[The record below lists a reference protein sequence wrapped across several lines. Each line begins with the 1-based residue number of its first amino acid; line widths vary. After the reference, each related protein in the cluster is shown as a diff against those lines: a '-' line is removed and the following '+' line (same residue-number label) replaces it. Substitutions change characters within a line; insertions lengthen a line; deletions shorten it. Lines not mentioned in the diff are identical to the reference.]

1 MNNVLSRIT
10 RLGARLQP
18 RQLLVLFVVPALML
32 LAGMYLGRLAAYV
45 DMNAD
50 PQTVHSMRLEISH
63 LREELKAATGDL
75 ELQRTLHEVDSRAL
89 EMVRSEMATQNER
102 AAELEEDL
110 RFYRSLVAP
119 DDTAN
124 GLSLRQPEIVAD
136 ERPGH
141 FKYRFVIQQKARKH
155 AEVEG
160 ALSVSV
166 VGREGEE
173 EASYRLGSLSLGTDE
188 EAVALKFRYF
198 QAIEGELVLPDGF
211 EPKGITVVARASK
224 PREAE
229 VREQFPWELQERFTN
244 VGK

>member
-1 MNNVLSRIT
+1 MNSVLSRIT
-10 RLGARLQP
+10 RLVARLEP
-18 RQLLVLFVVPALML
+18 KQLLVLFVIPVLML
-32 LAGMYLGRLAAYV
+32 LAGMYLGRFAAYV

-50 PQTVHSMRLEISH
+50 PQTVHGMRLEISH
-63 LREELKAATGDL
+63 LREELKAVTGDL
-75 ELQRTLHEVDSRAL
+75 QLQHTLHEVDSRAL

-102 AAELEEDL
+102 TAELEEDL

-119 DDTAN
+119 DNTAN

-136 ERPGH
+136 KRPGH

-160 ALSVSV
+160 TLSVSV
-166 VGREGEE
+166 VGLEGEE
-173 EASYRLGSLSLGTDE
+173 EASYQLVSLSPGTDE

-211 EPKGITVVARASK
+211 EPKEIAVVARASK
-224 PREAE
+224 PRETE
-229 VREQFPWELQERFTN
+229 VKEQFPWELQDRFTN